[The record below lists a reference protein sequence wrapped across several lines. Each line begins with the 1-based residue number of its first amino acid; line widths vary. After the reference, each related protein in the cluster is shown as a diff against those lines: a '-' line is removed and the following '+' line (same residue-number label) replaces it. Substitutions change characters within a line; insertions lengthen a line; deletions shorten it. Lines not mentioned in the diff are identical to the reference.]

1 MKCAKCGSE
10 LPDKVSYCPYCGQKI
25 SKYMARAFYPRFIWG
40 IVISFLIVVALL
52 GGMTFYSYYQN
63 THLPSFI
70 GLTSKAAIVL
80 TQKYGL
86 PYRIVTDTSN
96 YEKDTVFE
104 QSHSKE
110 TPVDSVDELVLTV
123 SLGPPVAVPDV
134 TNLDEQYAISELSTS
149 GFSVGEIEYVYSST
163 VDKGKIVKTIPEAT
177 ELTTP
182 GAQITLQVSKG
193 EKIILPD
200 LEGESFEKAKD
211 VLLELGLLVAQ
222 DKEYSDTIPEGCVV
236 RIKPYSYAFEEGD
249 EVTVFVSL
257 GKGTTVPKVTNKTEQ
272 EAIDEL
278 HQAGFY
284 NISVIYEE
292 TIQDSV
298 SGYEGKVTR
307 QSLTGKANLTDAI
320 ELSVEKPFVDIRK
333 VNFSVNYVGGVD
345 VTISFKNTGNKVINY
360 INVEMAYY
368 NRVGDPARCDIYDT
382 HIMTL
387 NYTGPLD
394 VGEQQDAY
402 WDATIYNS
410 ATACLWPKKITLIF
424 QDGERQTIHNNTYWY
439 SSDYAGG
446 SPKN

>member
-104 QSHSKE
+104 QSHSKG
-110 TPVDSVDELVLTV
+110 TP
-123 SLGPPVAVPDV
+123 
-134 TNLDEQYAISELSTS
+134 
-149 GFSVGEIEYVYSST
+149 
-163 VDKGKIVKTIPEAT
+163 
-177 ELTTP
+177 
-182 GAQITLQVSKG
+182 VSKG